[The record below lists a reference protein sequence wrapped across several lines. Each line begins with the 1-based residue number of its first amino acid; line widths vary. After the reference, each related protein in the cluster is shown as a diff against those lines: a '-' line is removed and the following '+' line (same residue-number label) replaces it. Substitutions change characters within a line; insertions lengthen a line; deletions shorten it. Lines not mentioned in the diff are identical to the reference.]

1 MDYAEA
7 GDLLSNMD
15 AHKSAIPKSAVIF
28 LAAEVL
34 EGLSFLH
41 SNYIVFRDLK
51 HENILITGGIFHIFI
66 Y

>member
-15 AHKSAIPKSAVIF
+15 AHKSAIPKAAVIF

-34 EGLSFLH
+34 EGKLCIKRDQRLHMAWFTYERNSNIFLR
-41 SNYIVFRDLK
+41 NLK
-51 HENILITGGIFHIFI
+51 SL
-66 Y
+66 